1 LAVHYFT
8 TIIYFVHNYIS
19 GQIGLSSQS
28 IIFVVVKNTNNK
40 EENLA
45 SFWVYFFYYLLLGP
59 FTLIIL
65 INKIIEPLSPNY
77 TFTELEKL

>member
-1 LAVHYFT
+1 
-8 TIIYFVHNYIS
+8 
-19 GQIGLSSQS
+19 
-28 IIFVVVKNTNNK
+28 VKNTNNK

-65 INKIIEPLSPNY
+65 INKIIEPLSPDY